1 MDYYKKYDYWFMAL
15 GFVCL
20 LLFLAVVFSD
30 PKHNNT
36 CTTTTQ
42 VIDKKTVKETL
53 DDISQKLD
61 IIRQELQVLETREK
75 GLSSESR

>member
-1 MDYYKKYDYWFMAL
+1 MAL
-15 GFVCL
+15 GFGCL

-30 PKHNNT
+30 PKYNNT
-36 CTTTTQ
+36 CAITTQ

-75 GLSSESR
+75 GLK

>member
-1 MDYYKKYDYWFMAL
+1 MITGSW
-15 GFVCL
+15 L
-20 LLFLAVVFSD
+20 LVFD
-30 PKHNNT
+30 PKYNNT

-61 IIRQELQVLETREK
+61 IIRQELQVLETRERGRK
-75 GLSSESR
+75 

>member
-15 GFVCL
+15 GFGCL
-20 LLFLAVVFSD
+20 LLFLAVVFFD
-30 PKHNNT
+30 PKYNNT
-36 CTTTTQ
+36 YTTTTQ

-61 IIRQELQVLETREK
+61 IIRQELQTLETREG
-75 GLSSESR
+75 GLNEKF

>member
-15 GFVCL
+15 GFGCL
-20 LLFLAVVFSD
+20 LLFLAVAFFD
-30 PKHNNT
+30 PKYNNT
-36 CTTTTQ
+36 CTITTQ

-61 IIRQELQVLETREK
+61 IIRQELQTLETREG
-75 GLSSESR
+75 GLNEKF